1 MSNRKEYIDQVA
13 ETMRKWDDDIVALEN
28 KSNNATDEVKTE
40 VQKKLQDLR
49 VKKAELE
56 GKLEKLKSSGEDAW
70 DILNK
75 EFKESFDK
83 IKNAFQDAKDAMK
96 E

>member
-13 ETMRKWDDDIVALEN
+13 ETMKKWDDDIVALES
-28 KSNNATDEVKTE
+28 KSSEARDGIKSDI
-40 VQKKLQDLR
+40 QKKLQDLR
-49 VKKAELE
+49 IKKAELE

-75 EFKESFDK
+75 EFKESFEK
-83 IKNAFQDAKDAMK
+83 IKNAFDDAKNTMK
-96 E
+96 D